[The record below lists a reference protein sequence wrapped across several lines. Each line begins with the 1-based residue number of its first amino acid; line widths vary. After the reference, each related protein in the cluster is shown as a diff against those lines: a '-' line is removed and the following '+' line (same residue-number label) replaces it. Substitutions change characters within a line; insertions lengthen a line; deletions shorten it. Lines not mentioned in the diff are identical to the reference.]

1 MVDYSTWKI
10 SNEIPVTEVKLD
22 KLNPRMPEN
31 SESLTQEDILNLMV
45 NDYRIIELAESI
57 VAKGFM
63 PLDNMVITYEDD
75 IPVVL
80 EGNRRVAALK
90 LLINPAMAPIKER
103 PKYEALSAQID
114 VKTIMNPNFAVAP
127 NREAANPLILDRHT
141 VATEIP
147 WSSIMQ
153 AEFHREVLRKRGLE
167 LPTKE
172 VLEEFN
178 LKEKDITDSL
188 LRLDIYERACSF
200 SYPSASIDRKVKD
213 KLNFEI
219 TTLER
224 LVNPS
229 LSQKRFRYK
238 IADGKLTVQD
248 EALFN
253 AFLRSVVIHM
263 YEPIEGLQRITS
275 RSANKTEQIDKYLR
289 AIRREITTSVP
300 TDETSDEQKG
310 QHKEDN
316 EEDFDK
322 RTSAPIEKGKEDE
335 DQTKS
340 DSAGIP
346 RRQPKRRTVHTNE
359 LRFEYSSPA
368 NQRIYEELGR
378 ISVKDAP
385 SCVTIAIRVLLE
397 RTIKSYLRRMKKRS
411 VPVKIDG
418 NMKKVPIADA
428 KFGDIID
435 WITQDDSDIVL
446 DPEIRRT
453 LKKFKRAENSNLLS
467 LSMLNAVIHEQFQVI
482 YKDGVFAIWDNLA
495 PVMEYFMNRPE
506 TNAESM
512 AIQD

>member
-1 MVDYSTWKI
+1 MVDYSKWKI

-45 NDYRIIELAESI
+45 NDYKIIELAESI
-57 VAKGFM
+57 AMKGFM
-63 PLDNMVITYEDD
+63 PWDNMVITYEDG

-114 VKTIMNPNFAVAP
+114 VSMIMNPNFAIAP
-127 NREAANPLILDRHT
+127 NREAASQLILDRHT

-153 AEFHREVLRKRGLE
+153 AEFHRDILRKRGLE
-167 LPTKE
+167 IPTKE

-178 LKEKDITDSL
+178 LKEKEMTDSL
-188 LRLDIYERACSF
+188 LRLDIYEKACSF
-200 SYPSASIDRKVKD
+200 SYPSSSIDRKVKD
-213 KLNFEI
+213 KLSFEI

-229 LSQKRFRYK
+229 ISQKRFKYR
-238 IADGKLTVQD
+238 ISNGKLTVLD

-289 AIRREITTSVP
+289 AIRHEIITAASR
-300 TDETSDEQKG
+300 DETSDEQEG
-310 QHKEDN
+310 QPADN
-316 EEDFDK
+316 DDNYSDK
-322 RTSAPIEKGKEDE
+322 NISEPVEIATGEGESNRIVPSG
-335 DQTKS
+335 S
-340 DSAGIP
+340 S
-346 RRQPKRRTVHTNE
+346 RRQPKRRTVHSNE

-368 NQRIYEELGR
+368 NQRIYDELGR
-378 ISVKDAP
+378 LSVKDAP
-385 SCVTIAIRVLLE
+385 SCATIAIRVLLE
-397 RTIKSYLRRMKKRS
+397 RTIKSYLRRMKKRT
-411 VPVKIDG
+411 VPVTTDG
-418 NMKKVPIADA
+418 NKKKVPIADA
-428 KFGDIID
+428 TFGDIID

-446 DPEIRRT
+446 DPEIRRS
-453 LKKFKRAENSNLLS
+453 LKKFKRAENSNILS

-482 YKDGVFAIWDNLA
+482 YKDSVFAIWDNLA
-495 PVMEYFMNRPE
+495 PILEYFMNRPE

-512 AIQD
+512 AI